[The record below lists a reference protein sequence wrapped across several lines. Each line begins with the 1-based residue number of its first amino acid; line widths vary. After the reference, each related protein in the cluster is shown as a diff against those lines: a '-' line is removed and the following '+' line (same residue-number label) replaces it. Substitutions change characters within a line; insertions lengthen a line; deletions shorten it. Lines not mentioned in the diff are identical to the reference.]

1 MSIWHYIQEQLIRVY
16 RRSRPKSEQ
25 RYDNVQITNA
35 VDGATIK
42 GHEAVKAY
50 LEQEKRLADEN
61 GLTIIFQ
68 VYRIN
73 LQAED
78 IKQLQSEKL
87 AEIKVDGSF
96 VSGNDTVAV
105 VIEKARSLLKENNE
119 LQGDVGSN
127 NRPLIKDTDN
137 ITLYFGGRPMQNS
150 TLFYA
155 DNFVMLPAWVQ
166 VMIHACEFG
175 ELISIVKRLNKG

>member
-50 LEQEKRLADEN
+50 LEQEKRLAEEN

-119 LQGDVGSN
+119 L
-127 NRPLIKDTDN
+127 
-137 ITLYFGGRPMQNS
+137 
-150 TLFYA
+150 
-155 DNFVMLPAWVQ
+155 
-166 VMIHACEFG
+166 
-175 ELISIVKRLNKG
+175 